1 MMKKIISMILAIAM
15 MTTFVGCG
23 GSGDENSETASA
35 NGKDLET
42 FSIVLDWYPNAIH
55 SFLYVAQEKGY
66 FEEEGLSLEIN
77 FPANPNDGIALPAAK
92 KADVGMYYL
101 QDAIT
106 TAVEEDVPIV
116 SIGAVTQSMLGVVV
130 SLEKNHINGPE
141 DLKGKKI
148 GYSGSPLSEAA
159 IKAML
164 ADAQLKK
171 EDCEFVNVGFDVIT
185 AITTEQVDACTSCL
199 INHEVPQLEEQGVD
213 VSYFSPADFG
223 VPQSYELIFLAN
235 EEEVESNPDKYK
247 AFLRACQKG
256 FKFMKENPDEA
267 LKILMDH
274 QNEENFPLIENVEEK
289 SMKTILPIM
298 ETDDAA
304 FLHQDASV
312 WQENADWLYEQGLLS
327 EKADV
332 SHMCMNLL
340 EEDE

>member
-1 MMKKIISMILAIAM
+1 MTLVITMMLAL
-15 MTTFVGCG
+15 VGCG
-23 GSGDENSETASA
+23 GKDAQSTQSASNDA
-35 NGKDLET
+35 KNLEE

-66 FEEEGLSLEIN
+66 FAEEGLTLNIN

-130 SLEKNHINGPE
+130 SLEKNHINGPQ

-159 IKAML
+159 INAML
-164 ADAQLKK
+164 KDANLKP
-171 EDCEFVNVGFDVIT
+171 EDCEFVNVGFDVMT

-199 INHEVPQLEEQGVD
+199 VNHEVPNLEEEGVD
-213 VSYFSPADFG
+213 INYFSPADFG

-235 EEEVESNPDKYK
+235 EEEVENHPEKYK

-256 FKFMKENPDEA
+256 FQFMKQHPDEA

-274 QNEENFPLIENVEEK
+274 QNEENFPLTESVEVK
-289 SMKTILPIM
+289 SMETILPIM
-298 ETDDAA
+298 ETENAP
-304 FLHQDASV
+304 FLHQDVAV

-327 EKADV
+327 KKADV
-332 SHMCMNLL
+332 SSMCINLL
-340 EEDE
+340 EK